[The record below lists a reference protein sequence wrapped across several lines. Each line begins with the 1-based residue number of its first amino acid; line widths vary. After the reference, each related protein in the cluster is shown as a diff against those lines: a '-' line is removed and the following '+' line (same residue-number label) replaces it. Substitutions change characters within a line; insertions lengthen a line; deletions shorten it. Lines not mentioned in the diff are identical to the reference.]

1 MKNLSSAIFVTIFMV
16 LSVHASF
23 AEKGSES
30 TTIANPYVNSYS
42 FDSVFVKYTGKAEHN
57 YKSEENK
64 ATYEWTET
72 LYIKDGVMARETKG
86 VTPGKE
92 VNSLQIVD
100 PEFAYVIN
108 MVDKQG
114 VKVDNAS
121 KYGRDEYEK
130 LSPEDKSAFKQH
142 LKEKGVVSLDLPPL
156 GKKVGTEKIL
166 GYECDV
172 YEAGESPTEEN
183 IEKAIKIGKPLP
195 ELKKTW
201 IWRENSLPLK
211 MLVENGDTRMEF
223 KAVEVK
229 ENISIPEGTF
239 EVPEGVGV
247 IYNEYESGVARANT
261 LNQFQL
267 YKIGLDEPLRIK
279 AAPPKHGISPEDLET
294 PSKDAGTTG
303 DAGGK
308 ADTKKG
314 G

>member
-1 MKNLSSAIFVTIFMV
+1 MKNLSSAILVTIFMV

-23 AEKGSES
+23 AEKGVES
-30 TTIANPYVNSYS
+30 TNTANPYVNSYS
-42 FDSVFVKYTGKAEHN
+42 FDSVLVKYTGKAEHN
-57 YKSEENK
+57 YKSEDNR

-92 VNSLQIVD
+92 VDSLQIVD

-108 MVDKQG
+108 MVDMKG

-121 KYGRDEYEK
+121 KYARDEYEK

-142 LKEKGVVSLDLPPL
+142 LKEKGVVTLDLPPL

-172 YEAGESPTEEN
+172 YEAGENPTEEN
-183 IEKAIKIGKPLP
+183 IEQAIKIGTPLP
-195 ELKKTW
+195 ELRKTW
-201 IWRENSLPLK
+201 IWRDNSLPLK

-223 KAVEVK
+223 KAVEVE
-229 ENISIPEGTF
+229 ENMSIPESAF
-239 EVPEGVGV
+239 EVPKGVSV
-247 IYNEYESGVARANT
+247 IYNEYESGMARANI

-267 YKIGLDEPLRIK
+267 YKLGLDEPLRIK
-279 AAPPKHGISPEDLET
+279 AAPPKHGIAPEELEA
-294 PSKDAGTTG
+294 PSKDTGTTG

-308 ADTKKG
+308 ADTKKDG
-314 G
+314 

>member
-1 MKNLSSAIFVTIFMV
+1 MKNLSSAIFVTILMV
-16 LSVHASF
+16 LSVNASF
-23 AEKGSES
+23 AEKGAES
-30 TTIANPYVNSYS
+30 TNTANPYVSSYS
-42 FDSVFVKYTGKAEHN
+42 FDSVLVKYTGKAEHN

-72 LYIKDGVMARETKG
+72 LYIKDGAMARETKG

-92 VNSLQIVD
+92 VDSLQIVD

-142 LKEKGVVSLDLPPL
+142 LKEKGVVTLDLPPL

-166 GYECDV
+166 GYECDI

-183 IEKAIKIGKPLP
+183 IEQAIKIGKPLP
-195 ELKKTW
+195 ELRKTW
-201 IWRENSLPLK
+201 IWRDNSLPLK
-211 MLVENGDTRMEF
+211 MFVETGDTRMEF
-223 KAVEVK
+223 QAVEVK
-229 ENISIPEGTF
+229 ENTSIPESTF
-239 EVPEGVGV
+239 EVPEGVNV

-279 AAPPKHGISPEDLET
+279 AAPPKHGISPEDLEA
-294 PSKDAGTTG
+294 PSKDAGTTTG
-303 DAGGK
+303 ASGN